1 MDGGLYY
8 KICSFENLLS
18 AFKKARKG
26 KTTKEY
32 VIEFEKNLKVNLLQL
47 RTELLFHG
55 YKPRPLQS
63 FIIHDPKT
71 RKISKSAFRDRVV
84 HHALCNVIAP
94 IFEKGFINDSF
105 ANRIGKGAFK
115 AIERFDLF
123 QRIVSKNYSKKVFVL
138 KADIKK
144 YFDNVNHELLLSVIK
159 KKILDEKV
167 IWLIRKILANYSIQ
181 ERRGMPLGN
190 LTSQFFANVF
200 LNELDQFVKHNLK
213 AKYYIR
219 YVDDFVILDRHP
231 GILQRYMGEIRIFL
245 NNKLLLELHPDK
257 SRIIPANKGIEFLGM
272 RLFPHY
278 KLLKKKNLGKFYRK
292 LDLFYTD
299 YNNKNA
305 NYDIIYNSLEGWCA
319 YATNANTYKLRKR
332 IMKMVED
339 KFGNEV
345 STKEINRLRKMN
357 IAAAKG

>member
-1 MDGGLYY
+1 MVEDLYFR
-8 KICSFENLLS
+8 ICSYDNLLL

-26 KTTKEY
+26 KTAKAY
-32 VIEFEKNLKVNLLQL
+32 VLEFERELKHNLLQL
-47 RTELLFHG
+47 RTELLFHA
-55 YKPRPLQS
+55 YKPIPLQS

-71 RKISKSAFRDRVV
+71 RKISKSAFRDRII
-84 HHALCNVIAP
+84 HHALCNVISP
-94 IFEKGFINDSF
+94 IFEKGFIHDSF

-115 AIERFDLF
+115 AIERFDIF
-123 QRIVSKNYSKKVFVL
+123 QRIVSKNYSQKVFVL

-144 YFDNVNHELLLSVIK
+144 YFDNVSHELLLSIIQ
-159 KKILDEKV
+159 KKISDKRV
-167 IWLIRKILANYSIQ
+167 ICLIRKILANYCIQ

-231 GILQRYMGEIRIFL
+231 GILRQYMDEIRIFL
-245 NNKLLLELHPDK
+245 NNKLALELHPDK
-257 SRIIPANKGIEFLGM
+257 SRIIPARQGIEFLGM
-272 RLFPHY
+272 RIFPHY

-299 YNNKNA
+299 YEHKNT

-319 YATNANTYKLRKR
+319 YATNANTYKLRTK
-332 IMKMVED
+332 IMKTVE
-339 KFGNEV
+339 KEFCNEV
-345 STKEINRLRKMN
+345 STKEINRLRKMYKAIGN
-357 IAAAKG
+357 